1 MKLFIELV
9 PSTSWYNN
17 LRKALPKEEWDRIR
31 KKCYANA
38 GFKCEICGAKGML
51 NCHEIW
57 KYDDAKH
64 IQKLEGFVALCELCH
79 HIKHIGLSNI
89 LASEGKLDM
98 DRVIE
103 HFMKVNGCDRKTF
116 EQHEKEAFSEWKRR
130 SSRDWKV
137 VLGMCKKIINGKQ
150 NGKENENSLK
160 RFLKIF

>member
-9 PSTSWYNN
+9 PSTSWYSN

-38 GFKCEICGAKGML
+38 GFKCEICGAKGLL

-64 IQKLEGFVALCELCH
+64 IQKLEGFIALCELCH
-79 HIKHIGLSNI
+79 HIKHIGLSGI
-89 LASEGKLDM
+89 LASERKLDM

-103 HFMKVNGCDRKTF
+103 HFMKVNNCDRKAF
-116 EQHEKEAFSEWKRR
+116 ENHRDNAFNEWKRR
-130 SSRDWKV
+130 SAHEWKV
-137 VLGMCKKIINGKQ
+137 VLGEYDRMITGKQ
-150 NGKENENSLK
+150 NEKESGNSLK
-160 RFLKIF
+160 RVLL